1 MELMPLIRRI
11 LTTIA
16 FCLVTGAC
24 VSCTQFCFRFID
36 MGQVS
41 TGIEIPE
48 LKEVY
53 RVGNRLYI
61 RGEKAEFEYRHDWL
75 WKELKTNGGEYTRVP
90 GSEIGSMYHEI
101 SQDADSEPPR
111 YYLKRDATWLTA
123 LPGKSSEKIITFSQ
137 TMPHGVYTKEKRTT
151 AHALYAYPLAA
162 AALVAVDVPAA
173 LLCMALEILTLPYE
187 MMK

>member
-1 MELMPLIRRI
+1 MSATRRI
-11 LTTIA
+11 LGTSA
-16 FCLVTGAC
+16 LCLAAGAC

-41 TGIEIPE
+41 TGVEIPE
-48 LKEVY
+48 PKEVY
-53 RVGNRLYI
+53 RVGNRLYVQ
-61 RGEKAEFEYRHDWL
+61 GVKAEFEYRHDWL

-101 SQDADSEPPR
+101 SQDSDSETPR
-111 YYLKRDATWLTA
+111 YYLKRDAEWLTA

-137 TMPHGVYTKEKRTT
+137 TMPHGVYTEETSTT

-162 AALVAVDVPAA
+162 AALVAVDVPVA
-173 LLCMALEILTLPYE
+173 LLCFALEILTLPYE